1 MPPRRRG
8 RRAAEPPARGHREVP
23 PIIHGAV
30 PDAASEPEVQGGQA
44 PPAPPQPAE
53 DRISRQLEL
62 LTQTVGALAEAFRAA
77 QQARPP
83 APPPAPVPPPAPAP
97 PPVQQAPQMAPPAP
111 TPRQGDR
118 RILNVGGVSIHDFRR
133 LQTPE

>member
-8 RRAAEPPARGHREVP
+8 RRVAEPPARGHREVP
-23 PIIHGAV
+23 PIIPDAV

-44 PPAPPQPAE
+44 PPVPPQPAD

-77 QQARPP
+77 QQAKPP
-83 APPPAPVPPPAPAP
+83 APTPALVPPPAPAP
-97 PPVQQAPQMAPPAP
+97 PPVQPVLQMAPPAP
-111 TPRQGDR
+111 AP
-118 RILNVGGVSIHDFRR
+118 
-133 LQTPE
+133 